1 MVKLYV
7 DLEKALDK
15 VNADMLEAIVKR
27 NEFALDTDDFKYWDA
42 LVKAYRAMALPIS
55 QTLDN
60 LLLEGGARTILD
72 QYNNCLLT
80 LKETVDSLKAI
91 EADLSL

>member
-15 VNADMLEAIVKR
+15 ADADMQAAIVKR
-27 NEFALDTDDFKYWDA
+27 NEFAPDTDDFKYWTA
-42 LVKAYRAMALPIS
+42 LVEAYRAMALSIS
-55 QTLDN
+55 QTMDN
-60 LLLEGGARTILD
+60 LLLEGGARAVLD
-72 QYNNCLLT
+72 QYNNGLLT
-80 LKETVDSLKAI
+80 LKETVDGLKAI